1 MLVKYHQRVPS
12 LQRYRLQHEDMV
24 VHQVPLDDLYPL
36 VLTELPEETELL
48 EDLLKVSTELFL
60 LHVGSDAWIYATE
73 IIPSIAT
80 IFCCIIFFLGTILAA
95 TDWDKLISKTEVRI
109 SMSRQYHNCW

>member
-48 EDLLKVSTELFL
+48 EDLPKVSTELFL
-60 LHVGSDAWIYATE
+60 LHVGSDAWIYATGKHSVYCNYLLLYYFLAWNH
-73 IIPSIAT
+73 PSGNR
-80 IFCCIIFFLGTILAA
+80 LG
-95 TDWDKLISKTEVRI
+95 
-109 SMSRQYHNCW
+109 

>member
-1 MLVKYHQRVPS
+1 MSIL
-12 LQRYRLQHEDMV
+12 V

-36 VLTELPEETELL
+36 VLTELPEETELPEYL
-48 EDLLKVSTELFL
+48 PKVSTELFL

-80 IFCCIIFFLGTILAA
+80 IFCCIIFFLGTILVA
-95 TDWDKLISKTEVRI
+95 TD
-109 SMSRQYHNCW
+109 